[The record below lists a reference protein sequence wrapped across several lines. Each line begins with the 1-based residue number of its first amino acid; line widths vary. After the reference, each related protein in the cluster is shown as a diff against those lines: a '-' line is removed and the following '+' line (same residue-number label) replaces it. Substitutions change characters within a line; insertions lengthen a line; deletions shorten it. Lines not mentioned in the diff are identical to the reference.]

1 MVRTITLGA
10 LALAASLATTAHA
23 DVPEGLMYS
32 DFDAHFELENEEETG
47 RNNQRVDAGWYLK
60 FTAKLFGD
68 DIPVD
73 SGLKYVVKQGR
84 RTLATVECT
93 ARLAQRPNYSFEEG
107 VPGYMDV
114 GRCKDDDQ
122 LTKATGEVT
131 IEVHFINGDDDST
144 TLIRT
149 HTIFVRKFDRVRR
162 ASQYYIVH
170 NGEIATAMI
179 HEFIGGERNANN
191 SRNMGNNYVG
201 LFTWVAE
208 AESNGTEPSGDDWA
222 RDLNVRCSVNGER
235 LPTTYD
241 SQVNTVRDHNLR
253 IMASWGEGR
262 QNERNQYDMQLFH
275 IVLPITMGDES
286 DRLPNAAVLE
296 DHPGNWECQI
306 RHGRKVHRTIAF
318 AVADGHIQP
327 HPEETAEGGVQL
339 PMRHHLATISIERDN
354 DLETRVSPAHA
365 ARGPFW
371 GLGWKSAEGR
381 AMAAALPTIG
391 EADLPGEPRGRG
403 GRRGRRGRRR

>member
-1 MVRTITLGA
+1 MDRRITLGA
-10 LALAASLATTAHA
+10 LALAMVAGTAHA

-32 DFDAHFELENEEETG
+32 DFDAHFELENEEERD
-47 RNNQRVDAGWYLK
+47 RNNRPVDAGWYLE

-73 SGLKYVVKQGR
+73 SGLKYVLKKGR

-93 ARLAQRPNYSFEEG
+93 ARLRQRPNYDYPEG
-107 VPGYMDV
+107 VPGIMEV

-162 ASQYYIVH
+162 ASQYYIAH
-170 NGEIATAMI
+170 NGEIATAVV
-179 HEFIGGERNANN
+179 HEFLEGERNATNA
-191 SRNMGNNYVG
+191 RNMRNNYVG

-208 AESNGTEPSGDDWA
+208 SESNGVQPDGDDWA
-222 RDLNVRCSVNGER
+222 RDLGVRCSVNGER
-235 LPTTYD
+235 LPTTFD
-241 SQVNTVRDHNLR
+241 PRVSTVRDHNLR

-275 IVLPITMGDES
+275 IVLPITMGDENS
-286 DRLPNAAVLE
+286 RLPNAAVLE
-296 DHPGNWECQI
+296 EHPGDWECQI
-306 RHGRKVHRTIAF
+306 RHGREVHRTIAF
-318 AVADGHIQP
+318 SVADGHIQP
-327 HPEETAEGGVQL
+327 HAEETVDGGVQL
-339 PMRHHLATISIERDN
+339 PTRHHLATITVAEDN
-354 DLETRVSPAHA
+354 DMETRVSPDHA
-365 ARGPFW
+365 ARGPFY
-371 GLGWKSAEGR
+371 GVGWKSDEGR
-381 AMAAALPTIG
+381 AMASGLPTIG
-391 EADLPGEPRGRG
+391 EADLPGEPRS
-403 GRRGRRGRRR
+403 RRRRRRRRR